1 MNGEGSKD
9 EDLLEVEGSNDE
21 EEIVE
26 DPDSTVVLTEVDA
39 DDLGETVADLNVDAL
54 VEKMEKT
61 DAAALAKKRA
71 AKKRLEELQEQL
83 HEDDEFGST
92 YAFDLDEDLSS

>member
-1 MNGEGSKD
+1 MNGEGNKD
-9 EDLLEVEGSNDE
+9 EDLLESDGVDE
-21 EEIVE
+21 EVVD
-26 DPDSTVVLTEVDA
+26 DPESTVVLTEVDA
-39 DDLGETVADLNVDAL
+39 DDDLGETVADLNVDAL

-71 AKKRLEELQEQL
+71 AKKRLEELQDKL